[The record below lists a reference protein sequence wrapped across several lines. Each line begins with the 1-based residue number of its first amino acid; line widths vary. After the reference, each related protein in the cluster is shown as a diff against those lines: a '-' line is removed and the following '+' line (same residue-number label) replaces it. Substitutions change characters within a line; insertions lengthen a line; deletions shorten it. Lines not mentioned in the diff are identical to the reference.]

1 MTDTDT
7 AELVAKLRASGT
19 RNAKGDGVYMSICDQ
34 AADRLT
40 ALERD
45 LGEARARFEKHSGY
59 SIQLQRIIEAIC
71 HGRELRPDSAELHH
85 HKMADQ
91 FMTASKAEVERLKE
105 ALKPFARI
113 ADMEE
118 RAEPE
123 SSVIVNVSRCRD
135 ARAALQPQVG
145 K

>member
-1 MTDTDT
+1 MSDERSMADKL
-7 AELVAKLRASGT
+7 AEWFDRLP
-19 RNAKGDGVYMSICDQ
+19 DGARVILSCRVIRE

>member
-40 ALERD
+40 AL
-45 LGEARARFEKHSGY
+45 
-59 SIQLQRIIEAIC
+59 
-71 HGRELRPDSAELHH
+71 
-85 HKMADQ
+85 
-91 FMTASKAEVERLKE
+91 TAKVALLTE

-135 ARAALQPQVG
+135 ARVALQPQVG